1 MPRRDVCYDGAPPMP
16 HRPALL
22 ALLALL
28 ACAARARP
36 PARVLPDD
44 GRFVVRFAPHTAG
57 PSYDIESLRAQIA
70 ALPATAFSVTL
81 RADAV
86 ARYVS
91 DLPPAGCVVVHLTA
105 DGAARL
111 REDAALQRR
120 ISPATRRLADD
131 LDGAVFVVELDGRR
145 LYEGQVWPEM
155 GAAAFDTAAMHPAD
169 TPAPGR
175 LILAPSQGMW
185 SRLGPGAR
193 SPIDQRALRDYFAA
207 RGAFEESRRCA
218 EP

>member
-1 MPRRDVCYDGAPPMP
+1 LPRRDVCYDGAPPMP
-16 HRPALL
+16 RHPALL
-22 ALLALL
+22 ALTLF

-57 PSYDIESLRAQIA
+57 PSYDVESLRAQIA
-70 ALPATAFSVTL
+70 RLPASAFSVTL

-91 DLPPAGCVVVHLTA
+91 DLPPAGCVVIHLTA
-105 DGAARL
+105 EGAARL
-111 REDAALQRR
+111 REDAALQQRD
-120 ISPATRRLADD
+120 SPAARRLAVD

-145 LYEGQVWPEM
+145 LYEGQVWPAM
-155 GAAAFDTAAMHPAD
+155 GAAAFDTAAMHPDDA
-169 TPAPGR
+169 PAPGR

-193 SPIDQRALRDYFAA
+193 SPIDQRALRDYFAE
-207 RGAFEESRRCA
+207 RGVFEESVRCA
-218 EP
+218 ER